1 MIQFSV
7 GLVATLLIGYFIIEG
22 MATFIKKV
30 TEGIKGVFK
39 KGGRN

>member
-7 GLVATLLIGYFIIEG
+7 GLVATLLIGYFLIEG
-22 MATFIKKV
+22 IATFIKKV
-30 TEGIKGVFK
+30 AEGVRGVLK

>member
-7 GLVATLLIGYFIIEG
+7 GLVATLLIGYFLIEG
-22 MATFIKKV
+22 IATFIKKV
-30 TEGIKGVFK
+30 AEGVRGVFK